1 MNLPRADRNVLLIL
15 RGVIAATDLPRSR
28 GREITNL
35 DISCR
40 MHLDGFVCKLYH
52 RTNSRTG
59 CSAAFPN
66 SLLGCLGR
74 RQFVFP
80 CEIPHSDRVTASDMP
95 YTCRFCNY
103 RKYLPRACGDVPN
116 LLSITCK
123 GIQFTPRLRGCT
135 QERRA
140 SDFAAAIYPAPAGMY
155 LVHFSLRVLK
165 GNLPRA
171 CGGVPYFPNT
181 CLSRCCFTPRL
192 RGCTLRYR

>member
-80 CEIPHSDRVTASDMP
+80 CEIPHSDRVTASDMLI
-95 YTCRFCNY
+95 Y
-103 RKYLPRACGDVPN
+103 RPFLQ
-116 LLSITCK
+116 LS
-123 GIQFTPRLRGCT
+123 QVFTPRLRGCT
-135 QERRA
+135 REKMLLYG
-140 SDFAAAIYPAPAGMY
+140 SVYIYPASAGVY
-155 LVHFSLRVLK
+155 PEK
-165 GNLPRA
+165 
-171 CGGVPYFPNT
+171 Y
-181 CLSRCCFTPRL
+181 
-192 RGCTLRYR
+192 